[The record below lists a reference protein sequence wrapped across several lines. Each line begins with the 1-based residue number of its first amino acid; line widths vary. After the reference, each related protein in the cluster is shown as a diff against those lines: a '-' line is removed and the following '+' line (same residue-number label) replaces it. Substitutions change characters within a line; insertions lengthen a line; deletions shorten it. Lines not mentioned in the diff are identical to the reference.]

1 MFSCRHSLRT
11 IWVKFNLIELHFDLL
26 HSLMLFLVF
35 DIGKLLRASGTS
47 ELDSLRVKFLQNN
60 VGTNLP
66 PAINLARH

>member
-1 MFSCRHSLRT
+1 
-11 IWVKFNLIELHFDLL
+11 
-26 HSLMLFLVF
+26 MLFLVF